1 MFQFQQL
8 PLFVN
13 APGVS
18 GQAAVCADH
27 TVTGN
32 DDGYLIMTHRTA
44 DRLRRHPGKLL
55 LFSKLPCDLA
65 VGRSPSV
72 GNLQKDFPHGLP
84 ERGADGVQ
92 RRQKIR
98 LAASKINV
106 QPTPGFC
113 KGGCILPDTL
123 CGQITGKVF
132 LSVEPQTSQSDS
144 VRCQQDAAQR

>member
-1 MFQFQQL
+1 M
-8 PLFVN
+8 
-13 APGVS
+13 
-18 GQAAVCADH
+18 
-27 TVTGN
+27 
-32 DDGYLIMTHRTA
+32 
-44 DRLRRHPGKLL
+44 
-55 LFSKLPCDLA
+55 LA
-65 VGRSPSV
+65 
-72 GNLQKDFPHGLP
+72 LP

>member
-72 GNLQKDFPHGLP
+72 GNLQRISHTDCRNAVPTGCSGGRKSGWLP
-84 ERGADGVQ
+84 A
-92 RRQKIR
+92 K
-98 LAASKINV
+98 
-106 QPTPGFC
+106 
-113 KGGCILPDTL
+113 
-123 CGQITGKVF
+123 
-132 LSVEPQTSQSDS
+132 
-144 VRCQQDAAQR
+144 